1 MEVLFVVNVV
11 FLRSLLTKK
20 KKTHTHTYKC
30 FEIA

>member
-20 KKTHTHTYKC
+20 KTHTHTHTNVLK
-30 FEIA
+30 